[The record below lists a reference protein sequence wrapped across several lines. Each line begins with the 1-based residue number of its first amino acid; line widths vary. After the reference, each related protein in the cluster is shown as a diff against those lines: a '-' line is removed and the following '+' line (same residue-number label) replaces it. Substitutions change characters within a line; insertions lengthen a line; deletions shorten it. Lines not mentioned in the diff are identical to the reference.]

1 MSEDKTGT
9 VRTTAFSN
17 RIIWIFAVFMFFM
30 IVGSLLASIGNGL
43 VSSLIT
49 VPAEYAFINKS
60 YMKQIFSVLL
70 FFLVT
75 ALIRKNRFIFDD
87 VNPLAKNNR
96 FSLFLAGFG
105 LGFAANALCVLCA
118 YLHGDIKLVFD
129 FSFRQIPFFIYA
141 LIGVF
146 FQSSSEELWAR
157 GFLNK
162 RVNVHYPLWVAYLVN
177 CVVFGL
183 LHAMNPGFSAVSLM
197 HLVADAFAYSLG
209 YTLTGSIWFPA
220 GMHTAWNY
228 TQNLIFGL
236 PNSGLVSEASIFRLA
251 AASGERNLIY
261 DYVFGVEGG
270 LPSVI
275 IPVIMAAV
283 MLWMMKKQNRLDELK
298 QSRESLG
305 LD

>member
-43 VSSLIT
+43 FSSLIT

-146 FQSSSEELWAR
+146 FQSASEELWAR

-220 GMHTAWNY
+220 GK
-228 TQNLIFGL
+228 
-236 PNSGLVSEASIFRLA
+236 SS
-251 AASGERNLIY
+251 
-261 DYVFGVEGG
+261 
-270 LPSVI
+270 
-275 IPVIMAAV
+275 
-283 MLWMMKKQNRLDELK
+283 
-298 QSRESLG
+298 
-305 LD
+305 